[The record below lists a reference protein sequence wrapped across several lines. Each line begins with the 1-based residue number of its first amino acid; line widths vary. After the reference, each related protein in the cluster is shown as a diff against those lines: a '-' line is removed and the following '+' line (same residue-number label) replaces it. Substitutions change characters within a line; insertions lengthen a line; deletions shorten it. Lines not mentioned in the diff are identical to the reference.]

1 MIKPF
6 DNITLKNKEKLLKLV
21 RSYTVNYVENKK
33 IMEFFKDDDEFGIIT
48 KGYIQIRKI
57 SNNGNI
63 IIIDELEEDSL
74 ISSSLFYTKSD
85 EYEIITKEPTQLLIF
100 SYKEIINLD
109 ITDKYYIQFVKNL
122 FNIVNSKII
131 ERNERIEIIS
141 KKNIREK
148 LLEYFNINSK
158 KSGSRYIYLPF
169 NFTDLANYL
178 AVDRSAM
185 SRELNALKKE
195 GFIEVKGK
203 RICLL
208 YR

>member
-63 IIIDELEEDSL
+63 IIVDELEEDSL

-100 SYKEIINLD
+100 SYKEIIDLD

>member
-6 DNITLKNKEKLLKLV
+6 DNITIKNKEKLLKTV
-21 RSYTVNYVENKK
+21 HSYTVNYTENKK
-33 IMEFFKDDDEFGIIT
+33 IMELFRDDDEFGIIT
-48 KGYIQIRKI
+48 KGYVQIRKI
-57 SNNGNI
+57 TNNGNI
-63 IIIDELEEDSL
+63 IIIDELEEDNL

-85 EYEIITKEPTQLLIF
+85 EYEIIAKEPTQLLVF
-100 SYKEIINLD
+100 SYSEVINLD
-109 ITDKYYIQFVKNL
+109 ISDKYYIQFIKNL
-122 FNIVNSKII
+122 FKIINSKII

-148 LLEYFNINSK
+148 LLEYFNINSR

-169 NFTDLANYL
+169 NFSDLANYL
-178 AVDRSAM
+178 SVDRSAM
-185 SRELNALKKE
+185 SRELSYLKEE

-203 RICLL
+203 RISLL

>member
-85 EYEIITKEPTQLLIF
+85 EYEMVTKEPTQLLIF

>member
-6 DNITLKNKEKLLKLV
+6 DNITLKNKEKLLKIV
-21 RSYTVNYVENKK
+21 RSYTVNYGENKK
-33 IMEFFKDDDEFGIIT
+33 IT
-48 KGYIQIRKI
+48 
-57 SNNGNI
+57 NNGNI
-63 IIIDELEEDSL
+63 INIDELEEDSL
-74 ISSSLFYTKSD
+74 ISSSLFYTKND

-100 SYKEIINLD
+100 SYSEVINLD
-109 ITDKYYIQFVKNL
+109 STDRYYVQFIKNL
-122 FNIVNSKII
+122 FKIINTKII

-148 LLEYFNINSK
+148 LLEYFNINSR

-169 NFTDLANYL
+169 NFSDLANYL

-185 SRELNALKKE
+185 SRELGYLKEE

-203 RICLL
+203 RISLL

>member
-6 DNITLKNKEKLLKLV
+6 DNITLKNKEKLLKIV
-21 RSYTVNYVENKK
+21 RSYTVNYGENKK
-33 IMEFFKDDDEFGIIT
+33 IMELFKDDDEFGIIV

-57 SNNGNI
+57 TNNGNI
-63 IIIDELEEDSL
+63 INIDELEEDSL
-74 ISSSLFYTKSD
+74 ISSSLFYTKND

-100 SYKEIINLD
+100 SYSEVINLD
-109 ITDKYYIQFVKNL
+109 STDRYYVQFIKNL
-122 FNIVNSKII
+122 FKIINAKII

-148 LLEYFNINSK
+148 LLEYFNINSR

-169 NFTDLANYL
+169 NFSDLANYL

-185 SRELNALKKE
+185 SRELGYLKEE

-203 RICLL
+203 RISLL

>member
-6 DNITLKNKEKLLKLV
+6 DNITPKNKEKLLKLV
-21 RSYTVNYVENKK
+21 RSYSVNYSENKK
-33 IMEFFKDDDEFGIIT
+33 IMEFFKDDDEFGIVV
-48 KGYIQIRKI
+48 KGYIQIRKLNK
-57 SNNGNI
+57 SGNI

-85 EYEIITKEPTQLLIF
+85 EYEMITKEPTQLLIF
-100 SYKEIINLD
+100 SYKEIINLN
-109 ITDKYYIQFVKNL
+109 ITDKYYIQFIKNL

-178 AVDRSAM
+178 AIDRSAM